1 VPDPATADL
10 VERLV
15 RAVRRGEHITLL
27 VGSGVTAPA
36 VPDVVAMLALADD
49 YAAGRDDRGDL
60 TQALEQ
66 ARAASNDPRSVY
78 LGYRR
83 AFASWVSGNEFDVVA
98 QEAVLQAYQPADR
111 SRSALATHGVWQ
123 RVDARLGERVEADL
137 GSWRLPDGAAAL
149 GRLLA
154 GRPAQF
160 GNRLLTTNFD
170 PLAEIA
176 VRRAGGRATPLTL
189 SEEGVTP
196 PSALAADAVRVFHLH
211 GYWRPVRPADRR
223 GLLHDPEKL
232 LRNRRA
238 HAAGIA
244 RLLRG
249 DTICVVGYGAPDEAF
264 LDALRQVGHR
274 VSLAWTL
281 PATDEPTAARHRDHL
296 ESVAGSQPDPL
307 VYPGVDSNELFPR
320 LAERIGVPAQPRTV
334 RTRRRF
340 RQRGWEREILTEP
353 TAVPP
358 PGALE
363 LIAQLDRRFGW
374 EFSTVDDAPGDG
386 PVGAGV
392 AAGSAPG
399 RSTVGRSTA
408 GRGIAGRVTAGG
420 DSGLERWFGPGE
432 DAVEIQPPSLLFWP
446 VRLRDTSSLIHA
458 VQALVAAA
466 LSARG
471 VEVVAC
477 LDDFGLAHRYRL
489 TGRFTGDVRR
499 WFGRIAG
506 ARPPTIVSLQEYVE
520 QADVFAAM
528 PDPAMMLRPTRPWAV
543 ARELYG
549 ERNPSLYSVLVA
561 TKILPNIPVEQLADS
576 GAAVVQALL
585 SKNANRLLTPLT
597 LWAYLNSLLI
607 DRPTASVVTLGGHDE
622 HPFWQLWREVF
633 DYGVNQLYNPQ
644 AESLTNES
652 LMLRWRD
659 PRDLADHLL
668 LARSLPDWDTERRYL
683 HWLVQNALL
692 LPVYLTGAPVPMAG
706 PFRLDS
712 WDAVLAAVRADPAHL
727 ATIAHHVSE
736 LYLPTEG

>member
-15 RAVRRGEHITLL
+15 RAVRRGEHVTLL
-27 VGSGVTAPA
+27 VGSGVTTPA
-36 VPDVVAMLALADD
+36 VPDVAGMLALADD

-66 ARAASNDPRSVY
+66 ARTASDDPRTVY
-78 LGYRR
+78 VGYRR

-111 SRSALATHGVWQ
+111 SRSALSTHGVWQ
-123 RVDARLGERVEADL
+123 RVDARLGERVERDL
-137 GSWRLPDGAAAL
+137 GAWRVPEGAAAL

-154 GRPAQF
+154 GRPAEF

-170 PLAEIA
+170 PLLEVA

-189 SEEGVTP
+189 SEEGVAP
-196 PSALAADAVRVFHLH
+196 PSVLAADAVRVFHLH

-232 LRNRRA
+232 ERNRRA
-238 HAAGIA
+238 HAGAIA

-249 DTICVVGYGAPDEAF
+249 DTICVVGYGGSDDVF
-264 LDALRQVGHR
+264 LEALRYVGHR
-274 VSLAWTL
+274 VTVAWALGAADDAAAARLGERLAGVL
-281 PATDEPTAARHRDHL
+281 DPHPEPT
-296 ESVAGSQPDPL
+296 
-307 VYPGVDSNELFPR
+307 VYRGVDSNELFPW
-320 LAERIGVPAQPRTV
+320 LAERLGVPAQPRSV
-334 RTRRRF
+334 RTRRR
-340 RQRGWEREILTEP
+340 RRHRDWERDVVSEP
-353 TAVPP
+353 SAAPP
-358 PGALE
+358 SDVLD

-374 EFSTVDDAPGDG
+374 EFSA
-386 PVGAGV
+386 
-392 AAGSAPG
+392 AAGQAD
-399 RSTVGRSTA
+399 
-408 GRGIAGRVTAGG
+408 GG
-420 DSGLERWFGPGE
+420 DVDGE
-432 DAVEIQPPSLLFWP
+432 PAAETPAPSLLFWP
-446 VRLRDTSSLIHA
+446 IRLRDTSSLIHA
-458 VQALVAAA
+458 VQAMTAAA

-499 WFGRIAG
+499 WFDRIPG
-506 ARPPTIVSLQEYVE
+506 ARPPTIVSLQDYVE
-520 QADVFAAM
+520 QADVFAAV

-561 TKILPNIPVEQLADS
+561 TKILPNIPVEQLADQ
-576 GAAVVQALL
+576 GTAIVQALL

-597 LWAYLNSLLI
+597 LWAYLNHLLI
-607 DRPTASVVTLGGHDE
+607 DRPAANVLTLGGHDE
-622 HPFWQLWREVF
+622 RPFWEMWREVF

-659 PRDLADHLL
+659 PRELAQHLQR
-668 LARSLPDWDTERRYL
+668 ACSLPDWDAERRYL

-692 LPVYLTGAPVPMAG
+692 LPTYLTGAPVPTIG
-706 PFRLDS
+706 GYRLDS
-712 WDAVLAAVRADPAHL
+712 WVSVRAAVRADRAHL
-727 ATIAHHVSE
+727 ATIAGRVSD
-736 LYLPTEG
+736 LYLPGDG